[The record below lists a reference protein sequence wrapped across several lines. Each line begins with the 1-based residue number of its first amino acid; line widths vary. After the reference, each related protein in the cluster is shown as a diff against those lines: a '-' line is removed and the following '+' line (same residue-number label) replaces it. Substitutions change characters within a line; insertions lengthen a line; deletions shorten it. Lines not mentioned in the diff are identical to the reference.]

1 MPKSSEQ
8 EIHKS
13 KIGGQALIE
22 GVMMRG
28 VHKTAMAV
36 RLPDQ
41 TIDLE
46 VWDTRGLKGV
56 LGVLSKI
63 PFVRGII
70 NMVDSLITG
79 YQCLMKSA
87 DKAGVDLEEEE
98 PTKFDRWLEEKF
110 GDNLVK
116 VVGTVGAVLGVLLA
130 LILFL
135 FLPSAAVWGLD
146 QLVPL
151 GGWKGLIE
159 GLIKIA
165 ILVGYLALVA
175 TMKDMRWMYGYHGAE
190 HKTIACFEA
199 GQELTVENVRK
210 QSRFHPRCGTSF
222 LILVVLVSILVSSFI
237 TWSSPVIRTVLK
249 LLLLPV
255 VVGVAYELIRIAG
268 RYDNFL
274 TKIIS
279 WPGTQ
284 LQHLTTKE
292 PEDSQIE
299 VAIAAFKPV
308 IPENLEEDKW

>member
-1 MPKSSEQ
+1 VPKSSEQ

-28 VHKTAMAV
+28 VRKTAMAV

-41 TIDLE
+41 TIDVE
-46 VWDTRGLKGV
+46 VWDTRGLTGV
-56 LGVLSKI
+56 LGILSKI

-70 NMVDSLITG
+70 NMVDSLVTG

-87 DKAGVDLEEEE
+87 DKAGVDLDEEE
-98 PTKFDRWLEEKF
+98 PSKLDRWLEEKF

-116 VVGTVGAVLGVLLA
+116 VIGTIGAALGIILA
-130 LILFL
+130 LVLFL
-135 FLPSAAVWGLD
+135 FLPAAAVWGLD
-146 QLVPL
+146 QLVSL
-151 GGWKGLIE
+151 GGWKGLVE
-159 GLIKIA
+159 GLIKIL
-165 ILVGYLALVA
+165 ILVGYLWLVSRV
-175 TMKDMRWMYGYHGAE
+175 KDMRWMYGYHGAE

-222 LILVVLVSILVSSFI
+222 LILVILVSILVSSFL
-237 TWSSPVIRTVLK
+237 TWNNPLIRAICK

-255 VVGVAYELIRIAG
+255 VVGVAYELIRLAG
-268 RYDNFL
+268 RYDNLL

-279 WPGTQ
+279 WPGTK
-284 LQHLTTKE
+284 LQYLTTEE
-292 PEDSQIE
+292 PTDAQIE
-299 VAIAAFKPV
+299 VAIAAFQPV
-308 IPENLEEDKW
+308 VPENLEEDKW